1 MTRDEIYDHLAQ
13 VYLGK
18 RKESETHTKKH
29 FHAWLLIN
37 VFITLIIFSS
47 VFYGLTAFLTRQ
59 SSLRG
64 NVFFALHN
72 GLIRLEYNFAENF
85 SPVKTLALSTP
96 EIDASRYKNLQFS
109 IRAKDKGNP
118 ALVKVVIENHKK
130 EISSYYIQGIDYTWQ
145 DFRIPLQEFRQIT
158 DWTDLKDISFVL
170 ESWNVDK
177 KQGLILI
184 DNICF
189 SGDKGG

>member
-18 RKESETHTKKH
+18 RKESEASKRKH

-37 VFITLIIFSS
+37 VLITLMIFSS

-64 NVFFALHN
+64 NVLFALHN
-72 GLIRLEYNFAENF
+72 GLVRLDYNFDKDF

-96 EIDASRYKNLQFS
+96 AIDASRYKSLQFS
-109 IRAKDKGNP
+109 IRAREKGNP
-118 ALVKVVIENHKK
+118 SIVKVVIENDKN
-130 EISSYYIQGIDYTWQ
+130 EVSVYYIQGIDYAWQ
-145 DFRIPLQEFRQIT
+145 DFRIPLHEFKQIT
-158 DWTDLKDISFVL
+158 DWTNLKNVSFVL
-170 ESWNVDK
+170 ESWNVAK
-177 KQGLILI
+177 KEGIILI

-189 SGDKGG
+189 SGEKGV

>member
-18 RKESETHTKKH
+18 RKEAEPPRKKH

-37 VFITLIIFSS
+37 ALITLMIFSS

-64 NVFFALHN
+64 NVLFALHN
-72 GLIRLEYNFAENF
+72 GLVRLDYNFDEDF
-85 SPVKTLALSTP
+85 SPVKTLALSAP
-96 EIDASRYKNLQFS
+96 AIDASRYKSLEFS
-109 IRAKDKGNP
+109 IRAREQGNP
-118 ALVKVVIENHKK
+118 AVVKVVVENHKH
-130 EISSYYIQGIDYTWQ
+130 ETASYYIQGIDYSWQ
-145 DFRIPLQEFRQIT
+145 DFRIPLREFKQIT
-158 DWTDLKDISFVL
+158 DWTSLKNISFVL
-170 ESWNVDK
+170 ESWNVEK
-177 KQGLILI
+177 KEGIILI

-189 SGDKGG
+189 SGEKGV